1 MRSPLAALVVTAVFS
16 LLSAC
21 GNPKAGDSCTEA
33 GFLCES
39 ASSALE
45 CKVGK
50 WTSLPCRGP
59 DGCARTGDTVS
70 CDMRG
75 NREGDLCAS
84 SAEGK
89 GLCTEDNLGTLECRQ
104 GVLLKTNTCRT
115 CAVANGLVTCTPP

>member
-1 MRSPLAALVVTAVFS
+1 MRSPLAALVVTFVFS

-21 GNPKAGDSCTEA
+21 GNPRAGEKCTEA

-45 CKVGK
+45 CKVGV
-50 WTSLPCRGP
+50 WTALPCRGP

-75 NREGDLCAS
+75 NVENDLCAS

-89 GLCTEDNLGTLECRQ
+89 GLCTADNQGTLECRQ

-115 CAVANGLVTCTPP
+115 CTVANGLVTCTPP